1 MTVSAATLNRIADM
15 ESPDAMREMLRV
27 LAEQV
32 AADEHRKEL
41 QRERTR
47 KHRDLKRYG
56 NVTVTLPERD
66 SNVTSPRQEGFPP
79 PPFEETHP
87 PQKGTLKGSQK
98 GTPFDALAAVLD
110 ETRARGVVEHRQR
123 IGKALTPYAAALLAK
138 KLAEWPDANEAADAM
153 IANGWQGFKPEWME
167 RRNGTGPPRQR
178 GPSFLDIANAADAF
192 LKKTDH
198 DDQRPPYLRIA
209 Q

>member
-1 MTVSAATLNRIADM
+1 MSVSAATLNRIADM

-47 KHRDLKRYG
+47 KHREGKRYG

-66 SNVTSPRQEGFPP
+66 SNVTTPSKEGFPP
-79 PPFEETHP
+79 PPFEETQP

-98 GTPFDALAAVLD
+98 GTPVEELSAVLD

-123 IGKALTPYAAALLAK
+123 IGKALTPYAASLLAK
-138 KLAEWPDANEAADAM
+138 KLAEWPDPNEAADAM

-167 RRNGTGPPRQR
+167 NRNGRGPPKQR
-178 GPSFLDIANAADAF
+178 GPSFLDIANATEAF
-192 LKKTDH
+192 LREQ
-198 DDQRPPYLRIA
+198 DDPPRPPYLRLA